1 LIFRILEL
9 NSCTLPINIFMA
21 YLKFYPA
28 PALQQHIFF
37 YYILEYEYQ
46 LENPLILHSPPKG
59 LGGMVF
65 NFGDPYYTDNKQENW
80 EKVPDHFL
88 AGQFTE
94 NYTLRLEGKVGM
106 LGVVFYPNALPN
118 LLGIPMSDLTDQRV
132 DISLILG
139 NKASILTEQI
149 LSAGTHHERIEILEK
164 YLLEIF
170 NSSNISVD
178 IVDYALSI
186 IMKSNGNISIDDLS
200 DHLCMSMR
208 HFRRRFTEK
217 IGISPKFYAR
227 IKRFNHIMLL
237 SETSPAT
244 WADLVFRGGYY
255 DQAHF
260 IRDFHSLS
268 GKNPSEFI
276 NYNRNLAHMVGA

>member
-1 LIFRILEL
+1 
-9 NSCTLPINIFMA
+9 M
-21 YLKFYPA
+21 
-28 PALQQHIFF
+28 
-37 YYILEYEYQ
+37 
-46 LENPLILHSPPKG
+46 ILHSPPKG

-65 NFGDPYYTDNKQENW
+65 NFGDPYFKLIKQDKW

-88 AGQFTE
+88 AGQFTQ
-94 NYTLRLEGKVGM
+94 NFTLRLEGKVGM
-106 LGVVFYPNALPN
+106 LGVVFFPNALPN
-118 LLGIPMSDLTDQRV
+118 LLGIPMSELTDQRV

-149 LSAGTHHERIEILEK
+149 FSAGSHNERIKILENH
-164 YLLEIF
+164 LMEIF
-170 NSSNISVD
+170 SKSNLSID
-178 IVDYALSI
+178 IVDYALSM
-186 IMKSNGNISIDDLS
+186 IMKNNGNISIEDLS
-200 DHLCMSMR
+200 DHLCLSMR

-227 IKRFNHIMLL
+227 IKRFNHIMHL
-237 SETSPAT
+237 SETSPAN

-268 GKNPSEFI
+268 GKNPSEFF